1 MIASNRRLSHEWTG
15 NLSGHSRID
24 HKHRVEEVGLFM
36 QVREPL
42 FENPERL
49 GDRRRRSPRVFLNAL
64 LLWLHLIGTVGFASE
79 ADLKGVSIDVPQLA
93 EVRVVDEQ
101 SASSDDRVVEADLF
115 LSVLVDSSLAPSPDQ
130 LVVRIR
136 PLGFSSLI
144 TSHSLRTET
153 YSEYVSPIEVSQTD
167 ESFRNATAKVQ
178 SLPGQ
183 VAIAGFS
190 GSWGEHNAA
199 VSKYLRK
206 PPVGIA
212 SASGTVDC
220 GRGVF
225 YKFVRTSQ
233 TPIEGQRRLCVAMRV
248 PPNWRGDLLEVT
260 VLASARPVGVMASV
274 ASLAGNDFHLR
285 RTRSTKFMVAV
296 YDRAD
301 ARVRELSRILA
312 DSETSMRL
320 ELSTA
325 TRKSFRS
332 GHRWEEFF
340 RGMNDEVVI
349 WGVSSGWE
357 RILDL
362 ALSGRLNPYVDP
374 EFKSLPTD
382 AQAACLQYLDSR
394 KQYMM
399 YAMRRSN

>member
-1 MIASNRRLSHEWTG
+1 
-15 NLSGHSRID
+15 
-24 HKHRVEEVGLFM
+24 M
-36 QVREPL
+36 QVRKPL
-42 FENPERL
+42 FGNPAFLR
-49 GDRRRRSPRVFLNAL
+49 DRRPRSLRIFLNAL
-64 LLWLHLIGTVGFASE
+64 LLWLHLIGTVGFSSE

-93 EVRVVDEQ
+93 KVRVVAEQ
-101 SASSDDRVVEADLF
+101 SAFSDDRVVEADLF
-115 LSVLVDSSLAPSPDQ
+115 LSVLVDSSLASSPDQ

-144 TSHSLRTET
+144 ANHSLRTET

-167 ESFRNATAKVQ
+167 ESYRNATAKAQ

-183 VAIAGFS
+183 VATARFS
-190 GSWGEHNAA
+190 GSWGDRNAA

-206 PPVGIA
+206 PPVGIV

-233 TPIEGQRRLCVAMRV
+233 TPIEGQRRLRVAMRV
-248 PPNWRGDLLEVT
+248 PPGWRGDLLEVT

-274 ASLAGNDFHLR
+274 ASLAGNDIHLR
-285 RTRSTKFMVAV
+285 RDKSAKFMVAV

-301 ARVRELSRILA
+301 ARGRELSRILA
-312 DSETSMRL
+312 DSETSMRF
-320 ELSTA
+320 ELSAA
-325 TRKSFRS
+325 THKSIRS
-332 GHRWEEFF
+332 GYRWEDFI
-340 RGMNDEVVI
+340 RGMDDEFAI
-349 WGVSSGWE
+349 WGVNSGLE
-357 RILDL
+357 RIRDL

-374 EFKSLPTD
+374 DFKLLPTD
-382 AQAACLQYLDSR
+382 AQAACLGYLDSR

-399 YAMRRSN
+399 YTMRRDN